1 MLKFTPEKLLAFRK
15 TLEANMNMAD
25 LFPPG
30 RVLWALNDC
39 DVTQQATETANPTE
53 IQPGIL
59 RLFEVEDVESAFS
72 QIVFSRDML
81 S

>member
-1 MLKFTPEKLLAFRK
+1 
-15 TLEANMNMAD
+15 MNMAD

-39 DVTQQATETANPTE
+39 DVLRETLEGVNPVE
-53 IQPGIL
+53 REPGIL
-59 RLFEVEDVESAFS
+59 HLFEVENVEQTFS

>member
-1 MLKFTPEKLLAFRK
+1 
-15 TLEANMNMAD
+15 MNMAD

-39 DVTQQATETANPTE
+39 DVTQTTQDPSPAD
-53 IQPGIL
+53 IQPGTL
-59 RLFEVEDVESAFS
+59 RLFEVDQVEAAFS